1 MLKDFPKKQGIS
13 RVSAPSTSIQDKKNN
28 RLGATNTE
36 AVVNITGARPTM
48 TPDKVIVSLALV
60 KVYPFSRKDRCLL

>member
-1 MLKDFPKKQGIS
+1 MLKVVPKKQGIS
-13 RVSAPSTSIQDKKNN
+13 RVSAPSTFIQDKKP
-28 RLGATNTE
+28 LPVLPTPE